1 MRYIKEE
8 FHLETNPSLEGL
20 IVSMSFLTGTFA
32 TIFAG
37 TISDMFGRRPMLIS
51 SSLMFFSS
59 GLVMLWAPNIPMILL
74 SRILN
79 GTGIALTLTSAPLY
93 ISEIAPPD
101 IRGLLNTLPQL
112 SCSSGMFLAY
122 VLVFTFSLM
131 DSSNWRG
138 MLGIVSIP
146 SIVYFFL
153 AVFYLPESPPWLVSK
168 GRISEAK
175 KVLQRIRC
183 VDDVSGDNKHLYD
196 KQVLPL

>member
-1 MRYIKEE
+1 
-8 FHLETNPSLEGL
+8 
-20 IVSMSFLTGTFA
+20 
-32 TIFAG
+32 
-37 TISDMFGRRPMLIS
+37 
-51 SSLMFFSS
+51 
-59 GLVMLWAPNIPMILL
+59 
-74 SRILN
+74 
-79 GTGIALTLTSAPLY
+79 
-93 ISEIAPPD
+93 
-101 IRGLLNTLPQL
+101 
-112 SCSSGMFLAY
+112 
-122 VLVFTFSLM
+122 
-131 DSSNWRG
+131 